1 MVTDYSK
8 RLKPKAGNL
17 RTKLRL
23 LLGGSVVQGVG
34 FACLTSV
41 PSFAA
46 PENPLSG
53 PELLEELIKPRGPR
67 WPHDRS
73 FHIQQH

>member
-1 MVTDYSK
+1 M
-8 RLKPKAGNL
+8 
-17 RTKLRL
+17 
-23 LLGGSVVQGVG
+23 QGVG

-67 WPHDRS
+67 WPHDLNLANQNTGS
-73 FHIQQH
+73 GMVLLPKLGQ